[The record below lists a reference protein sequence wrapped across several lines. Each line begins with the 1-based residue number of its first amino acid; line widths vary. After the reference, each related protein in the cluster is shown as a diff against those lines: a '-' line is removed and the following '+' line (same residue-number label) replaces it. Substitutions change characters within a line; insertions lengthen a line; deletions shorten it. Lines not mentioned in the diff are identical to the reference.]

1 MTDKRTLSDLACFG
15 GPASFEEIRHV
26 GAPNIGDRSRLLKLI
41 NDILDRRWLTNNG
54 PYVQKFE
61 NQIAEAAGVKHC
73 VAMTNATIALE
84 IVVRA
89 LDIRGEVIVPSLT
102 FIATAHALWWQ
113 HITPIFCDVDEES
126 FTLDPDRIEE
136 LVTPETS
143 AIIGVHLWGRPCR
156 IDKLTELAQRHNLKL
171 IFDAAH
177 AFGSSW
183 NGTMIGGFGDAE
195 VFSFHATKFL
205 NTFEGGAVVTN
216 NDELAAKLRMMKNFG
231 FVGYDDVESI
241 GINGKMS
248 EVSAAMGLTS
258 LETLD
263 QVIDTNRR
271 NYQQYREEL
280 SDVDG
285 IELLTYDSAEQNNYQ
300 YIVTLVD
307 DSVTGISR
315 DQLMNLLWAEN
326 VRARRYFYPGCHR
339 MEPYNSQFPSAA
351 ARLPVTESVLQRVLL
366 LPSGTA
372 VSTED
377 ISRICRIIKF
387 AVSHGEEIK
396 QQMFGE
402 VGIHTG

>member
-1 MTDKRTLSDLACFG
+1 MTDKRTLSDLALFG

-26 GAPNIGDRSRLLKLI
+26 GAPNIGDRSRLLELI

-54 PYVQKFE
+54 PYVQEFE
-61 NQIAEAAGVKHC
+61 KRIAEAAGVKHC

-84 IVVRA
+84 IVARA

-113 HITPIFCDVDEES
+113 HIKPVFCDVDAES

-136 LVTPETS
+136 LLTPETS
-143 AIIGVHLWGRPCR
+143 AIIGVHLWGRPCQ

-183 NGTMIGGFGDAE
+183 NGKMIGGFGDAE

-216 NDELAAKLRMMKNFG
+216 NDGLAATLRTMKNFG

-258 LETLD
+258 LETLN
-263 QVIDTNRR
+263 QVIDK
-271 NYQQYREEL
+271 NYSNYEQYREEL
-280 SDVDG
+280 SNIDG
-285 IELLTYDSAEQNNYQ
+285 IEMLTYDAAEQNNYQ

-339 MEPYNSQFPSAA
+339 MEPYNSLFPSTA

-372 VSTED
+372 VSAED
-377 ISRICRIIKF
+377 ISRICNIIKF

-396 QQMFGE
+396 QQMSC
-402 VGIHTG
+402 VMS